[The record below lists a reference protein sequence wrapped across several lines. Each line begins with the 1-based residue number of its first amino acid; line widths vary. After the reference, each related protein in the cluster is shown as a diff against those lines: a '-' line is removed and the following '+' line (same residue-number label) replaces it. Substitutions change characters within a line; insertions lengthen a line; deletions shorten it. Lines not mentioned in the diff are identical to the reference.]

1 MTPHPH
7 RSHFRHAALF
17 YAGEDAYAGS
27 LVPFIRAGL
36 EAGEPVLV
44 MVPGPKVDLL
54 RGALGSIASEV
65 QFADMTEVGANPG
78 WIIPAWRDFVEE
90 RSEPGTRLRGIG
102 EPIWAGRSPAEL
114 IECQRHEALLNVAF
128 DGAAPMDL
136 LCPYDQRA
144 LDDSVVEEA
153 FRSHPLV
160 VENGNFLD
168 SSTYVGVETAAKPFG
183 VPLPAAPTDAAT
195 LEFEPSTLQAIR
207 VFVAMGAADAGLDP
221 LRTEDLVLAV
231 NELASNSVRHGG
243 GSGVL
248 RTWVEVRSFVVEVS
262 DSGQIDYPLA
272 GREQPLS
279 GQVGGHGLWLVN
291 QLCDLMQM
299 RTYPTGSVV
308 RVHIHRD
315 HRATAPTGP
324 RVGRTRA
331 RTAVG

>member
-1 MTPHPH
+1 MAPRPRH
-7 RSHFRHAALF
+7 SNFRHAALI
-17 YAGEDAYAGS
+17 YAGEDAYADGI
-27 LVPFIRAGL
+27 VPFIRAGL
-36 EAGEPVLV
+36 EAEEPVLV

-54 RGALGSIASEV
+54 GGALGTDAREV
-65 QFADMTEVGANPG
+65 HFADMTEVGANPG
-78 WIIPAWRDFVEE
+78 WIIPAWRDFVER
-90 RSEPGTRLRGIG
+90 RSEPGTRLRGVG

-136 LCPYDQRA
+136 LCPYDERA
-144 LDDSVVEEA
+144 LDGSVIEDA
-153 FRSHPLV
+153 FRSHPIV
-160 VENGNFLD
+160 VEDGNFLD
-168 SSTYVGVETAAKPFG
+168 SSSYVGVETAARPFG
-183 VPLPAAPTDAAT
+183 APLPDAPAHAAT

-207 VFVAMGAADAGLDP
+207 VFVAMRAAEACLDP
-221 LRTEDLVLAV
+221 GRTEDLVLAV

-248 RTWVEVRSFVVEVS
+248 RTWVDGRTFVAEVS

-272 GREQPLS
+272 GREAPPS

-299 RTYPTGSVV
+299 RTYPSGSVV

-315 HRATAPTGP
+315 
-324 RVGRTRA
+324 
-331 RTAVG
+331 